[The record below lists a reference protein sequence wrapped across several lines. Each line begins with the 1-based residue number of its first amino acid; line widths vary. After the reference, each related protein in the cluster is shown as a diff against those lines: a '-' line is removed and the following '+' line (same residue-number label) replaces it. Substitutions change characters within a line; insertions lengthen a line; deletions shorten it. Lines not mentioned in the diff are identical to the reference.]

1 MILKVLK
8 ISTLF
13 AAVPI
18 FPPVGKFPLE
28 EATKT
33 VVPVAIIFVVYRL
46 TAVSAVA
53 DAVVSVVCPEALSVV
68 VKRLVAVRAVVD
80 ALVSTELD
88 AKMFCVKRLRNR
100 SDDEPRENVSVT
112 EGVMLPAI

>member
-1 MILKVLK
+1 M
-8 ISTLF
+8 
-13 AAVPI
+13 
-18 FPPVGKFPLE
+18 
-28 EATKT
+28 
-33 VVPVAIIFVVYRL
+33 
-46 TAVSAVA
+46 SAVA

-88 AKMFCVKRLRNR
+88 AKMFCEKRLRNR

-112 EGVMLPAI
+112 EGVVLPAIWSLSVGEEAPIPMLPFARMEKRDVPLEDATENGLSEPDP